1 MKKIVQ
7 LTDVMF
13 FNQSHRVT
21 EEDIKKYNLQ
31 YLTVLGISKE
41 GKTLCVY
48 GQYDRETKKLLD
60 YVNHGSQKDTE
71 GIYEILSVK
80 EFERNDESSKKFFF
94 SMAKEEESKKVFGTW
109 PELLTYKANNQDKEE
124 IVSISGAHLENGTT
138 MITAKCS
145 LAEVKENGIIYN
157 GTFYEIY

>member
-13 FNQSHRVT
+13 FNHSHRVT

-31 YLTVLGISKE
+31 YLTVLGIRKE

-48 GQYDRETKKLLD
+48 GQYNFETKMIID

-109 PELLTYKANNQDKEE
+109 PELLAYKANNQDKEE

>member
-1 MKKIVQ
+1 MKKIIQ

-31 YLTVLGISKE
+31 YLTVLGIRKE

-48 GQYDRETKKLLD
+48 GQYNFETKMILD

-71 GIYEILSVK
+71 GIYENLSVK
-80 EFERNDESSKKFFF
+80 EFERNDESSKKFFC
-94 SMAKEEESKKVFGTW
+94 SMAKEQDSKKVFRTW
-109 PELLTYKANNQDKEE
+109 PELLAYKANNQDKEE